1 MGIREKLKYAFAV
14 QPEEDALTPEEEGM
28 LDNLA
33 IGIRKRRFDVIAIT
47 FLESVK
53 YLNFIGSQAMLFFE
67 PIIDS
72 VFPNEM
78 YPKIRKILEKRCS
91 IEYLIQK
98 IESLEI
104 SQKKQNSEGVIKNGT
119 KNNTCN

>member
-1 MGIREKLKYAFAV
+1 MGIREKLKYAFAI
-14 QPEEDALTPEEEGM
+14 QSEEEALTPEEEGI
-28 LDNLA
+28 LSNLA
-33 IGIRKRRFDVIAIT
+33 IGIGKRRLDIVAIT

-53 YLNFIGSQAMLFFE
+53 CFNFIGSQTMLFFE

-72 VFPNEM
+72 IFPNEM

-91 IEYLIQK
+91 VECLIKK

-104 SQKKQNSEGVIKNGT
+104 SPKKTAK
-119 KNNTCN
+119 

>member
-1 MGIREKLKYAFAV
+1 MGICEKLKYAFAV
-14 QPEEDALTPEEEGM
+14 QSEEDALTPEEEGM
-28 LDNLA
+28 LNNLA
-33 IGIRKRRFDVIAIT
+33 IGIRKRRLDVVAIT

-72 VFPNEM
+72 IFPNEM

-91 IEYLIQK
+91 VEYLIQK
-98 IESLEI
+98 IESLET
-104 SQKKQNSEGVIKNGT
+104 SQKTAK
-119 KNNTCN
+119 